1 MKIQRTLKSIAPQPA
16 QPKRESQATKEPQ
29 STDRPSFSETLKT
42 SINEV
47 NQLQKEADRAID
59 ALSAGETK
67 DIAQTMIAVEKAN
80 ISFQLMTQIRNRI
93 LQAYQEVMRMQS

>member
-1 MKIQRTLKSIAPQPA
+1 MKIQRTLKSIVPQPV
-16 QPKRESQATKEPQ
+16 QPKRESQTTEGSKSP
-29 STDRPSFSETLKT
+29 TRPSFSDTLKD

-47 NQLQKEADRAID
+47 NKLQKQADRAIE
-59 ALSAGETK
+59 ALSTGETK

-93 LQAYQEVMRMQS
+93 LEAYQEVLRMQS